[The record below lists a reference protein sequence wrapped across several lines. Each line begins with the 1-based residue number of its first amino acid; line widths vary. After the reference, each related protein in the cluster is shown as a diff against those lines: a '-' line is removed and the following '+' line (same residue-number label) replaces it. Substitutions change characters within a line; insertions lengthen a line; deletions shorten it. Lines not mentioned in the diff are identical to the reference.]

1 MRKSDDFSEW
11 YNEVVEQNELT
22 DKRYPIKGM
31 NVWPYYGWK
40 TWLLI
45 GSIVRREFDLRGHQ
59 EVYFPL
65 LIPEDQFQKE
75 KEHIKG
81 FDAQV
86 FWVTRAGDNELDIPL
101 LLRPTSETAMYPIF
115 SVWIRSHADLPLRIY
130 QIVNTFRYE
139 TKQTRAFIRVREIQ
153 FIEGHTC
160 HASYEE
166 AESQIRED
174 LEIMKNIA
182 EELCLPYKVIRR
194 TEWDKFPGA
203 LYTYGVDTML
213 PDGRALQ
220 IASIHQYRT
229 NFSIPYNIYFEEED
243 GSRKPVHQTT
253 YGMSERMLGAVVAIH
268 GDDTG
273 LIIPPSVSPVQV
285 LVVPVPVK
293 GEAERITGEAR
304 KIYDAVSS
312 LGFRTRFDDRDIRPG
327 NKYYYW
333 ERRGVP
339 LRLEIGKRE
348 IDEGFVTAV
357 RRDSGAKIRIDI
369 TDLQKGIGDILHDIA
384 SSLLRRAEES
394 ASRME
399 FDADRPE
406 GIREGYNR
414 MSWCGREECGKNI
427 EERSGGSLLG
437 TPVGESGKKGKCVI
451 CGEETDGIAIVA
463 RTM

>member
-357 RRDSGAKIRIDI
+357 RRDS
-369 TDLQKGIGDILHDIA
+369 
-384 SSLLRRAEES
+384 
-394 ASRME
+394 
-399 FDADRPE
+399 
-406 GIREGYNR
+406 
-414 MSWCGREECGKNI
+414 
-427 EERSGGSLLG
+427 
-437 TPVGESGKKGKCVI
+437 
-451 CGEETDGIAIVA
+451 
-463 RTM
+463 